1 MKFAPYPFQLD
12 AVDTIAAVMRG
23 ERPPTCIVAP
33 TGAGKGVIEAAAL
46 ERLPGLIVTT
56 PSQPIATSIAVKL
69 TGDDGLTL
77 LSDGQ
82 QQRACEK
89 LRIFTDMRA
98 KNLAARGSLSW
109 ATGLLRD
116 EAHHGTND
124 THESLG
130 DLLPVPHAG
139 CTATPYRG
147 TPAGTKALHA
157 MYPGGIVFA
166 LRLEAA
172 VARGYVSLPSFRTL
186 PLLDDEQI
194 DVKGGEFVVKS
205 VESAVRSR
213 VGQLVEVLREGF
225 DERRGV
231 FRRATTVVLGSV
243 GAVELVAEAMR
254 QGGLPCEAVT
264 AATKNRER
272 VFARVVTGEAVL
284 LQIRAVGEGV
294 DLPLRVMYDLS
305 PTMSPV
311 LWMQRVGR
319 IMRKVKG
326 DAVCHWCD
334 GSGEE
339 RVADAAGDMD
349 DATCRVCSGTR
360 RAPEP
365 SPIYYACCHNLMRH
379 GYLFEG
385 LIPRSAFAEA
395 RNVWGEEF
403 KPSRRT
409 MTRALGNTGF
419 GRFLPAEVRLR
430 DGGVAFLYALRTGDG
445 LASYAALLLPHL
457 PNPIYFGRADVLTG
471 QKKTFT
477 TAAGVEVSYD
487 EKKQGRWR
495 MLDSL
500 PDLES
505 CSSYPQ
511 DAVFPW
517 MQEKW
522 AAEAGKRGLDATVPP
537 TRKTYQLFR
546 ILQDAGRAIG

>member
-319 IMRKVKG
+319 IMRK
-326 DAVCHWCD
+326 
-334 GSGEE
+334 S
-339 RVADAAGDMD
+339 AD
-349 DATCRVCSGTR
+349 
-360 RAPEP
+360 E

-403 KPSRRT
+403 EPSRRT

-546 ILQDAGRAIG
+546 ILQAAGRAIG